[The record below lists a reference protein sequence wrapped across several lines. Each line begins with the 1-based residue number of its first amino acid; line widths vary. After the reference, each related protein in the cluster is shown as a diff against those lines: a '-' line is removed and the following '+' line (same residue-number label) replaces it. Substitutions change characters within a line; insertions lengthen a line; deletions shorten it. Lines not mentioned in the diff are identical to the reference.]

1 MDLIESQYKKISQ
14 MYLNNSNSNS
24 NNKNISLDSIILS
37 LSLSFIFLIIFT
49 FIFFNT
55 LLSIIGSIFVF
66 LFLFLIKKIYA
77 IIFIIIYIISIIII
91 YKRRYLYKGNPIF
104 ETDIIQNRKSYN
116 CKNAPLIINNQKL
129 PQNSNN
135 GNYTY
140 YFWIYLDGNDWNSYR
155 YNEWKSIFYTGTP
168 INDGN
173 LESLIQY
180 PGFWLTPKL
189 NNMVIVFQNE
199 GNVER
204 IEIDNIQFNEWINYT
219 VVIESK
225 SISIYING
233 LLDRTLNLEK
243 NFNVM
248 NNYSIY
254 IASDFSTNLKNNS
267 GFSGELAE
275 LICYNTALDS
285 TYIFNSYLYYKKILE
300 FYQRKID
307 FKKENYNIP
316 SLITNSDYL

>member
-1 MDLIESQYKKISQ
+1 MDLVKSQYKKISQ
-14 MYLNNSNSNS
+14 MYLNSNSKN
-24 NNKNISLDSIILS
+24 NNKNISVDSIILS

-55 LLSIIGSIFVF
+55 LLSIIGAIFIFSF
-66 LFLFLIKKIYA
+66 LFIIKKIYA
-77 IIFIIIYIISIIII
+77 ITFIIIYIILIIII
-91 YKRRYLYKGNPIF
+91 YKRRYLYKGNPIL
-104 ETDIIQNRKSYN
+104 ETNIIQNRKSYN
-116 CKNAPLIINNQKL
+116 CKNSPLIINSEKL
-129 PQNSNN
+129 PKDLNN

-140 YFWIYLDGNDWNSYR
+140 YFWIYIDGNDWNSYR
-155 YNEWKSIFYTGTP
+155 YNEWKSIFYRGTP

-173 LESLIQY
+173 LESLMQY

-199 GNVER
+199 GKVER
-204 IEIDNIQFNEWINYT
+204 IEIDNIQFNEWINYAI
-219 VVIESK
+219 VIESK
-225 SISIYING
+225 SVSIYING
-233 LLDRTLNLEK
+233 LLDRTLNLEQ
-243 NFNVM
+243 NFNIM

-254 IASDFSTNLKNNS
+254 VASDSSASLEKKS

-275 LICYNTALDS
+275 LICYNTPLNQF
-285 TYIFNSYLYYKKILE
+285 YIYNSYLYYKKILE

-307 FKKENYNIP
+307 FKKEKYNIP